1 MQEKCSC
8 VKEPTGTIPIV
19 RIIDKIDA
27 MFEKDDTQGVKRVLE
42 YWEKEAKALNDTRG
56 LLEILSEEIG
66 LYRKIGEKEN
76 GLRAVD
82 EALAILTCQGSCS
95 SVADATIYLNCATT
109 MKAFGKAEEALPYY
123 EKAKETYERLLQK
136 DDYRLA
142 GLYNNYATALC
153 DIKRFGESEKCY
165 EMAIEILREK
175 GGYGELAVSYVNLAH
190 LVYDRA
196 AGQNEDCDE
205 RVDAL
210 LDKAMECLDDVAL
223 TRDGNYAFICSK
235 CASAYE
241 FFGRFLDKEEL
252 VRRADGIYKNNGK
265 QC

>member
-82 EALAILTCQGSCS
+82 EALAILTCQGSYS

-123 EKAKETYERLLQK
+123 EKARETYERVLQK

-153 DIKRFGESEKCY
+153 DLKRFDESEKCY
-165 EMAIEILREK
+165 EKAIEILREK

-190 LVYDRA
+190 LTYDRA
-196 AGQNEDCDE
+196 MSQSKECDDK
-205 RVDAL
+205 VDEL
-210 LDKAMECLDDVAL
+210 LDKAMECLDDGAL

-241 FFGRFLDKEEL
+241 FFGRFLDKAEL
-252 VRRADGIYKNNGK
+252 VRRAEEIYKNNGK
-265 QC
+265 QV

>member
-8 VKEPTGTIPIV
+8 VKEPIGTIPIV
-19 RIIDKIDA
+19 RIIDKIDE

-42 YWEKEAKALNDTRG
+42 YWESEAKALHDTRG

-66 LYRKIGEKEN
+66 LYRKLGEKEN

-82 EALAILTCQGSCS
+82 EALAILCCQGSCS
-95 SVADATIYLNCATT
+95 SVGDATIYLNCATT
-109 MKAFGKAEEALPYY
+109 MKAFGKAEDAMQYYQIAKEQY
-123 EKAKETYERLLQK
+123 EKSLPK

-153 DIKRFGESEKCY
+153 DLKRFDEGEKCY
-165 EMAIEILREK
+165 EKAIEILQEK

-196 AGQNEDCDE
+196 NEQNKECDE
-205 RVDAL
+205 QIDEL
-210 LDKAMECLDDVAL
+210 LDKAMECLDDAAL
-223 TRDGNYAFICSK
+223 VRGGNYAFICSK
-235 CASAYE
+235 CASAYG
-241 FFGRFLDKEEL
+241 FFGRFLDKAEL
-252 VRRADGIYKNNGK
+252 ERRAKEIYDNNRK